1 MMEHRIAIF
10 AGHVGK
16 DSGAIDAA
24 DNQDK
29 LYTIEAVVTY
39 AIACKVVHYLVD
51 LDIPHELIVGGWN
64 DRLMGSAG
72 CTAGVDI
79 HADVC
84 SDARRNGFH
93 CIYHSGSKEGQK
105 LAGRLDEALA
115 SHAQRA
121 RAPHA
126 ENKLFML
133 RKTDFPCVIAEL
145 GFLSNEYDEV
155 LLMNESY
162 QYHLAWGVVQGLMRW
177 MYNGNGPA

>member
-1 MMEHRIAIF
+1 MEHRIAIF

-24 DNQDK
+24 DNQDN

-39 AIACKVVHYLVD
+39 AVASKVIRHLVD

-72 CTAGVDI
+72 CTVGVDL

-84 SDARRNGFH
+84 TDARRHGYH
-93 CIYHSGSKEGQK
+93 CIYYPGSKQGQK
-105 LAGRLDEALA
+105 LAERIDAALEY
-115 SHAQRA
+115 HAQRA

-126 ENKLFML
+126 DKKLFML
-133 RKTDFPCVIAEL
+133 KKTAFPCIIVEL
-145 GFLSNEYDEV
+145 GFLSSIDDES
-155 LLMNESY
+155 LLMHESY
-162 QYHLAWGVVQGLMRW
+162 QHHLAWGVVQGLMRW
-177 MYNGNGPA
+177 MYNGYGSS